1 MNFEN
6 WKVAISFCVQWED
19 NELFK
24 DNIEITLMH
33 EKDHE

>member
-6 WKVAISFCVQWED
+6 WKLQSFCVQWED

-24 DNIEITLMH
+24 DNIEATVMH